1 MERRSLL
8 RAAVAAPA
16 LPLVG
21 TVAATG
27 FDAASPCFTVAV
39 LPDTQYLF
47 DADSTEPTPVRAALD
62 YLVARR
68 GADNIAF
75 LAQLG
80 DITEHGTTAEMAAAG
95 EAFRRVDGRLPYSVL
110 AGNHDVDPLTDD
122 RRGGSAYLTSFGPG
136 RFRGQATFLGASADG
151 YNTAHR
157 FTAAGRQWLVLALDW
172 RASDDGISWAR
183 GVLAANPGIPAIVTT
198 HDVAYSDETGKA
210 FLSGNGQRLWAGL
223 IRDSDQ
229 VFLALG
235 GHDWPPGRTV
245 LTNAAG
251 HAVDVHVANYQDRYY
266 GGAGMIRLYRIDLTR
281 DRIDVETFSPWLRG
295 IAPAARAP
303 LEAETAELT
312 GDVDRFSLEV
322 DFASRFAGFAPA
334 PVTRVASQVVDRDT
348 VAYWRFDTAGQ
359 SVVDGAVVRDQT
371 GNGNDLVVARL
382 PGSGPEVLTL
392 TADHHV
398 GAPARASLRFD
409 GGIGPDRGALLRT
422 GPGAGVNGMTF
433 RDGYTFEVFLKLP
446 DPFVGEH
453 SWMGVFSFEGRAAD
467 AGKHAGLPLEPPCSL
482 NLAPDRFLQ
491 FVLHPADGDDD
502 PTAWSHA
509 LPLGVWQHVAIVND
523 GMRGAVWVDGS
534 RMARNPV
541 RAARGIAT
549 TGGPFVLGATSYDLR
564 YRQSFCGWI
573 GDARITARA
582 LKPAEFLPAGRFR

>member
-1 MERRSLL
+1 VERRSLL

-16 LPLVG
+16 LPLIG
-21 TVAATG
+21 SAAAG
-27 FDAASPCFTVAV
+27 FDAGSPCFTLAV

-62 YLVARR
+62 HLMARR
-68 GADNIAF
+68 QADNIAF

-80 DITEHGTTAEMAAAG
+80 DLTEHGTAVEMTAAG
-95 EAFRRVDGRLPYSVL
+95 ETFRRIDGRLPYSVL
-110 AGNHDVDPLTDD
+110 AGNHDVDALTDD
-122 RRGGSAYLTSFGPG
+122 RRGGSAYLASFGPE
-136 RFRGQATFLGASADG
+136 RFRGQPTFLGASADG

-157 FTAAGRQWLVLALDW
+157 FAAAGRQWLVLALDW
-172 RASDDGISWAR
+172 RASDDGLSWAR
-183 GVLAANPGIPAIVTT
+183 GVLAANPTLPTIVTT
-198 HDVAYSDETGKA
+198 HDVAFSDETGKA
-210 FLSGNGQRLWAGL
+210 FLSGNGQRLWAEL

-229 VFLALG
+229 IFLALG

-251 HAVDVHVANYQDRYY
+251 HAVHVHVTNYQDRYY
-266 GGAGMIRLYRIDLTR
+266 GGAGMIRLYRMDLTR
-281 DRIDVETFSPWLRG
+281 DRIDVETYSPWLRS
-295 IAPAARAP
+295 IAPALRAP

-312 GDVDRFSLEV
+312 GEVDRFSLEV
-322 DFASRFAGFAPA
+322 DFERRFGPPAAPA
-334 PVTRVASQVVDRDT
+334 TRVASQVVDRDT
-348 VAYWRFDTAGQ
+348 VAYWRFDTVGQ
-359 SVVDGAVVRDQT
+359 SVADGAVVRDQT
-371 GNGNDLVVARL
+371 GNGNDLMISRL
-382 PGSGPEVLTL
+382 PGSGPAVLTL
-392 TADHHV
+392 SADHHA
-398 GAPARASLRFD
+398 GAPAQASLRFD

-422 GPGAGVNGMTF
+422 GPGAAVNGMTF
-433 RDGYTFEVFLKLP
+433 RDGYTIEVFLKLP
-446 DPFVGEH
+446 SPFVGEH

-467 AGKHAGLPLEPPCSL
+467 AGKSAALPLEPPCSL

-491 FVLHPADGDDD
+491 FVLHPADGDDN

-509 LPLGVWQHVAIVND
+509 LPLGVWQHVAVVND
-523 GMRGAVWVDGS
+523 GGRGAVWVDGS

-541 RAARGIAT
+541 RPARGIAT
-549 TGGPFVLGATSYDLR
+549 TGRPFVLGATSYDLR